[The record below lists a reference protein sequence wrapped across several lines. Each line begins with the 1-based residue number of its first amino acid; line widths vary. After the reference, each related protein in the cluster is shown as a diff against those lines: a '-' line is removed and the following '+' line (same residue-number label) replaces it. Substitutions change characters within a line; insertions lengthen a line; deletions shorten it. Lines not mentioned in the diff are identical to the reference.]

1 MQSAN
6 TPGVSEQMQW
16 GWSQPGQA
24 PDTAGD
30 HHTQTGFLARPVQG
44 HGPPMGPVRGATG
57 APGGL
62 GRDQGRGGHGSSW
75 QNKSQV
81 FYCSSGS

>member
-1 MQSAN
+1 MLSAN

-24 PDTAGD
+24 PGTAGD
-30 HHTQTGFLARPVQG
+30 HHTQTGFLARPVLG
-44 HGPPMGPVRGATG
+44 HGPPMGPVWGATG

-62 GRDQGRGGHGSSW
+62 GREQGRGGHGSEW
-75 QNKSQV
+75 QSKRRV
-81 FYCSSGS
+81 F